1 MNKKR
6 FYRVFILMGLCLSTF
21 SCSDNDDNKDM
32 EKPSIDMSSSNSF
45 PENCA
50 ILYRGESF
58 SFQATF
64 TDNIE
69 LGNYNIEV
77 HNNFDHH
84 SHSTEAEECEL
95 EPKKEAVN
103 PWVYNQDFTIPTNQ
117 TRYLANNTI
126 QVPSDIDTGNYHFMI
141 RLTDKAGWQQLK
153 SISIKVE
160 DK

>member
-1 MNKKR
+1 
-6 FYRVFILMGLCLSTF
+6 
-21 SCSDNDDNKDM
+21 
-32 EKPSIDMSSSNSF
+32 MSSSNSF

-69 LGNYNIEV
+69 LGNYNVEV

-95 EPKKEAVN
+95 EPKKEAVK
-103 PWVYNQDFTIPTNQ
+103 PCI
-117 TRYLANNTI
+117 
-126 QVPSDIDTGNYHFMI
+126 
-141 RLTDKAGWQQLK
+141 
-153 SISIKVE
+153 
-160 DK
+160 